1 MSRYSEAVPFRNGL
15 FYFWL
20 MNYEAKIPI
29 KLWAED
35 DRPREKLIL
44 KGKQTLSDA
53 ELLAILIGSGTRSKS
68 AVDIARE
75 LLDSVKHNIASLARL
90 SIAELCQTPG
100 IGPAKA
106 VNIMAGLELASRRKR
121 AETETQ
127 KIRGSQDVFA
137 RMESRLTDISHEE
150 FWVLYL
156 NRANHVIEEKHIS
169 SGGISGTVAD
179 PRIILR
185 YGLELK
191 ASGLILCHNHPSGNL
206 KASEADLR
214 LTRKIKEGA
223 LLMDMQV
230 LDHLIVVSDA
240 YLSFADEGIL

>member
-1 MSRYSEAVPFRNGL
+1 
-15 FYFWL
+15 

-44 KGKQTLSDA
+44 KGKQALSDA
-53 ELLAILIGSGTRSKS
+53 ELLAILIGSGTRTKS

-75 LLDSVKHNIASLARL
+75 LLDSCKQDISALARL
-90 SIAELCQTPG
+90 SVKELCKVPG
-100 IGPAKA
+100 IGPARA
-106 VNIMAGLELASRRKR
+106 VNIVAGLELAARKKR
-121 AETETQ
+121 SEAEPE
-127 KIRGSQDVFA
+127 KIAGSQDVFQL
-137 RMESRLTDISHEE
+137 MESKLSDISHEE

-156 NRANHVIEEKHIS
+156 NRANKVIEEKQIS

-191 ASGLILCHNHPSGNL
+191 ASSLILCHNHPSGNL

-230 LDHLIVVSDA
+230 LDHLILVADS

>member
-1 MSRYSEAVPFRNGL
+1 
-15 FYFWL
+15 

-44 KGKQTLSDA
+44 KGKQALSDA

-75 LLDSVKHNIASLARL
+75 LLDSVKQNMATLARL
-90 SIAELCQTPG
+90 SINELCQIPG

-106 VNIMAGLELASRRKR
+106 VNIIAGLELASRRKR
-121 AETETQ
+121 AETQTQ
-127 KIRGSQDVFA
+127 KIQGSQDVFV
-137 RMESRLTDISHEE
+137 RMETRLADINHEE

-230 LDHLIVVSDA
+230 LDHLIIVSDS

>member
-1 MSRYSEAVPFRNGL
+1 MSRYSEAVPFRDGL
-15 FYFWL
+15 FYFWF

-44 KGKQTLSDA
+44 KGKQALSDA
-53 ELLAILIGSGTRSKS
+53 ELLAILIGSGTRTKS
-68 AVDIARE
+68 AVDIARD
-75 LLDSVKHNIASLARL
+75 LLDSCKQDIATLARL
-90 SIAELCQTPG
+90 SVKELCKVPG
-100 IGPAKA
+100 IGPARA
-106 VNIMAGLELASRRKR
+106 VNIVAGLELAARKR
-121 AETETQ
+121 RSEGQVE
-127 KIRGSQDVFA
+127 KIAGSQDVF
-137 RMESRLTDISHEE
+137 RLMESRLSDINHEE

-156 NRANHVIEEKHIS
+156 NRANKVIEEKQIS
-169 SGGISGTVAD
+169 RGGISGTVAD